1 MRLIIV
7 KPVSHLG
14 LAAHLCLNENIQEL
28 IESVMKKIILSAIVC
43 AAFAFSASAQD
54 KSAKPAPAPAA
65 QPGNM
70 AAFKW
75 VETTHDFGKIPQGK
89 PVTFEYKF
97 TNVGKTPLVISQ
109 AQAGCGCTTP
119 DYSKEPVAPG
129 KTGSVKATFNAA
141 AVGVFNKS
149 VTVTANVEGGSTYLI
164 LKGEVSAPDATH

>member
-1 MRLIIV
+1 
-7 KPVSHLG
+7 
-14 LAAHLCLNENIQEL
+14 
-28 IESVMKKIILSAIVC
+28 MKKFVLSAIAI
-43 AAFAFSASAQD
+43 AAFTFAASAQE
-54 KSAKPAPAPAA
+54 KAAKPAPAPAA
-65 QPGNM
+65 SQTGNM

-75 VETTHDFGKIPQGK
+75 NDTTHDFGKIPQGK
-89 PVTFEYKF
+89 PVTYEFKF
-97 TNVGKTPLVISQ
+97 TNVGKAPLVISQ

-164 LKGEVSAPDATH
+164 LKGEVQAPDATH